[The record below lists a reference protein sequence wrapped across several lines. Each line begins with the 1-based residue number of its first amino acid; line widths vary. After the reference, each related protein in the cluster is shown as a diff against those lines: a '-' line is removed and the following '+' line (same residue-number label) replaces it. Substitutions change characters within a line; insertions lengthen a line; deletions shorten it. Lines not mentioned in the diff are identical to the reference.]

1 MKRLIKD
8 TRGSTSL
15 LAAFLAA
22 VLCILAVVVYAGM
35 MVYSNYQTA
44 RTDLERA
51 AIVSIDKNMLNPNV
65 RDLEFNIPENTA
77 LEAFESNLTL
87 SGFELGADGVWQRVN
102 DQTLVYEFRELNPM
116 VHGEWLD
123 VTGVFVMPV
132 PWSFGD
138 MTEVTI
144 PITVRSKVLYLDL

>member
-22 VLCILAVVVYAGM
+22 VLCILAVVVYAGV

-51 AIVSIDKNMLNPNV
+51 AIVSIDRNMLNQNV
-65 RDLEFNIPENTA
+65 RDLEFNIPRDAALADFEN
-77 LEAFESNLTL
+77 NLAL
-87 SGFELGADGVWQRVN
+87 SGLERGADGTWQRLN
-102 DQTLVYEFRELNPM
+102 GDKLVYEFWKLNAT
-116 VHGEWLD
+116 VRGEWLD

-144 PITVRSKVLYLDL
+144 PISVRSKVLYLDL

>member
-1 MKRLIKD
+1 MKQIIQD
-8 TRGSTSL
+8 TRGSTSIF
-15 LAAFLAA
+15 ATFLAA
-22 VLCILAVVVYAGM
+22 VLCTLAVVVYAGA

-65 RDLEFNIPENTA
+65 RDLEFNIPEYAA
-77 LEAFESNLTL
+77 LAEFENNLTL
-87 SGFELGADGVWQRVN
+87 SGFEQEADGTWQKVS
-102 DQTLVYEFRELNPM
+102 DQKLIYEFRDLSPM

-144 PITVRSKVLYLDL
+144 PISVRSKVLYLDL

>member
-15 LAAFLAA
+15 FAAFLAA

-35 MVYSNYQTA
+35 MIYSNFQAA

-65 RDLEFNIPENTA
+65 RDLEFNIPQDAASADFEN
-77 LEAFESNLTL
+77 NLTS
-87 SGFELGADGVWQRVN
+87 SGLERGAEGTWQRFN
-102 DQTLVYEFRELNPM
+102 DRALVYEFRELNAI

-123 VTGVFVMPV
+123 VSGEFVMPV

-138 MTEVTI
+138 VTEVSI
-144 PITVRSKVLYLDL
+144 PVTVRSKVLYLD

>member
-1 MKRLIKD
+1 MKRFIKD
-8 TRGSTSL
+8 TQGSTSL

-22 VLCILAVVVYAGM
+22 ALCILAVVVYAGA

-77 LEAFESNLTL
+77 LAEFENNLTL
-87 SGFELGADGVWQRVN
+87 IGLDQESNGTWQRFN
-102 DQTLVYEFRELNPM
+102 DQALVYEFQDLSPS

-123 VTGVFVMPV
+123 VTGVFVMSV
-132 PWSFGD
+132 LWSFGD
-138 MTEVTI
+138 ITEVSI